1 MKEYKTECPL
11 FESEKFS
18 SVVAHANLNS
28 EKPKLIYS
36 LNLNTYDAGVKQ
48 YYPSMDPNS
57 MGGELKYK
65 AKKKIKAIAKE
76 QEKKANNLG
85 TLLQAY
91 DDIEA

>member
-1 MKEYKTECPL
+1 
-11 FESEKFS
+11 
-18 SVVAHANLNS
+18 
-28 EKPKLIYS
+28 
-36 LNLNTYDAGVKQ
+36 
-48 YYPSMDPNS
+48 MDPNS